1 MNKYTGFT
9 LMELMIAMVIM
20 GILASIAYPAYMNS
34 VQKAR
39 RTDALTVLAQDQII
53 LERCYAQNFAYNAAC
68 AGLPSFPQTS
78 PQGYY
83 SINISNLTASTYTL
97 TATAQGPQAKDTT
110 CASFSVNQA
119 NVRTASDTSSNAQ
132 TSCWNP

>member
-1 MNKYTGFT
+1 MNKEAGFT
-9 LMELMIAMVIM
+9 LMELMIAMVII

-39 RTDALTVLAQDQII
+39 RTDALSVLAQNQII

-68 AGLPSFPQTS
+68 AGLPTFPHTS

-83 SINISNLTASTYTL
+83 SINLTNLTATTYTL
-97 TATAQGPQAKDTT
+97 TATAQNVQEKDTT
-110 CASFSVNQA
+110 CANFSVNQA
-119 NVRTASDTSSNAQ
+119 NVRTASDATSNAQ
-132 TSCWNP
+132 TTCWGS